1 MGMFLSD
8 TAFGTVE
15 AKMGKKGSSL
25 KWLRT
30 SKSDLEHTAE
40 TQLIKYIDDIVMTGT
55 MMMVKFSS
63 STISIFVM
71 RNGGQNLSQSKQIS
85 IFSSLCMR

>member
-30 SKSDLEHTAE
+30 SKSDLEHTALSISVVRHIG
-40 TQLIKYIDDIVMTGT
+40 QLGSLKSRVH
-55 MMMVKFSS
+55 S
-63 STISIFVM
+63 STTL
-71 RNGGQNLSQSKQIS
+71 QT
-85 IFSSLCMR
+85 